1 MKIHNPILLSAR
13 SFRKVRPASVL
24 IRDRQIL
31 LCSKDKRGFTLLEL
45 MVVMAIILILATIG
59 AGQYQKSLLR
69 AKEAALKHDLFV
81 MRQAIDQ
88 YTLDKEQ
95 APQSLDDIVSAGYLR
110 EIPADPITRRKDWN
124 TSSEEV
130 LSTPDQTATGITDV
144 HSASDAVSPFENTAY
159 SSW

>member
-1 MKIHNPILLSAR
+1 MSINNPNSPTAKRCPGLRRGST
-13 SFRKVRPASVL
+13 SFKNREKPLRGENE
-24 IRDRQIL
+24 
-31 LCSKDKRGFTLLEL
+31 RGFTMLEL

-59 AGQYQKSLLR
+59 AGQYQKSILR

-95 APQSLDDIVSAGYLR
+95 APQSLDDLVSAGYMR
-110 EIPADPITRRKDWN
+110 EIPMDPLTRRKEWN
-124 TSSEEV
+124 TTSEEV

-144 HSASDAVSPFENTAY
+144 HSTSDAVSPFENTAY

>member
-1 MKIHNPILLSAR
+1 M
-13 SFRKVRPASVL
+13 
-24 IRDRQIL
+24 
-31 LCSKDKRGFTLLEL
+31 LEL

-95 APQSLDDIVSAGYLR
+95 APQSLDDLVSAGYMR
-110 EIPADPITRRKDWN
+110 EIPMDPLTRRKEWN
-124 TSSEEV
+124 TTSEEV

-144 HSASDAVSPFENTAY
+144 HSTSDAVSPFENTAY

>member
-1 MKIHNPILLSAR
+1 MSIYKPNSPTAKRCQGFRRGST
-13 SFRKVRPASVL
+13 SFGDREKPL
-24 IRDRQIL
+24 RDR
-31 LCSKDKRGFTLLEL
+31 DERGFTMLEL

-95 APQSLDDIVSAGYLR
+95 APQSLDDLVSAGYMR
-110 EIPADPITRRKDWN
+110 EIPVDPLTRRKEWN
-124 TSSEEV
+124 TISEEV
-130 LSTPDQTATGITDV
+130 LSTPEQTATGITDV
-144 HSASDAVSPFENTAY
+144 HSTSDAVSPFENTAY

>member
-1 MKIHNPILLSAR
+1 MKLNESILRR
-13 SFRKVRPASVL
+13 SRSLRNSSLANFSFLNRSLPVP
-24 IRDRQIL
+24 DDGQ
-31 LCSKDKRGFTLLEL
+31 RGFTMLEL

-95 APQSLDDIVSAGYLR
+95 APQSLDDLVSAGYLR
-110 EIPADPITRRKDWN
+110 EIPMDPLTRRKEWN
-124 TSSEEV
+124 TTSDEV
-130 LSTPDQTATGITDV
+130 LSTVDQTATGITDV
-144 HSASDAVSPFENTAY
+144 HSTSD
-159 SSW
+159 

>member
-13 SFRKVRPASVL
+13 SFRKARLTSVL
-24 IRDRQIL
+24 IKDREM
-31 LCSKDKRGFTLLEL
+31 CFGDNGEGGFTLLEL

-110 EIPADPITRRKDWN
+110 EIPMDPITRRKDWN